1 MPDKPNNKREKLP
14 SMLKAVLCLKKV
26 ACVLALLVACAL
38 QTAYAQMRPMR
49 MNPGQTVPINDTAT
63 RRGRQLS
70 GDELIDT
77 IRKRQENRGDTV
89 IYTSKFV
96 KVTNERL
103 LNDSTQVFPLDTGL
117 VGFENYSP
125 LLQPHSPRIHLG
137 NLGLPQR
144 PLLFEPMKSI
154 GFDVGVH
161 SLDAYLLTP
170 QDINYYRTRVAYS
183 NLSYIGGIVSN
194 PTAEQVFKLVH
205 SQNLKPNWNVGAN
218 FNTIGS
224 RGFHRRQN
232 VGDLNAAIFTWY
244 ESRSK
249 RYNLLANAIFN
260 NLKVPESGSYT
271 DDLFSSASTANFNR
285 YYENVRLANSNI
297 NQRNNGI
304 YIKQFYYLGRIDTL
318 RGTGTSIAK
327 ILPTQRVAHT
337 LYYNVRKYKFNQ
349 NEADPYR
356 VFPDAYYSN
365 NLSQDSLS
373 LTDIRNDFS
382 YSFYLRGKSVSF
394 VKNEVKLDVGLTHDL
409 YHYTQYVLDTV
420 LVNSLYT
427 TQKVRVKN
435 STFQNIKLNARFSYR
450 FSDRVGLEG
459 DFQQIAQGYNFGDYL
474 YDAKLNLSGGERAGR
489 IILGAYAQNNK
500 APLIFTNWVSN
511 HYIFDNTGIGKQ
523 KTNNISF
530 NYINDKLQLDLKAE
544 YFLITG
550 YQYFKS
556 LTPGGVDIVPAQL
569 SSAINLLKISVG
581 KTINWGHFHFED
593 YFVYQKSDYQ
603 NTLRT
608 PEFYN
613 YANLSYNKLFFTVLN
628 TTLGV
633 NVRYNTPYV
642 APSYAIGISQFYNG
656 PDVTFKSY
664 PIITPY
670 LKATL
675 YRTNLFVQYDYANQG
690 LQSNGYYTVNRYPMP
705 DKLIKFG
712 VSWTFYN

>member
-1 MPDKPNNKREKLP
+1 MKNTPEWRPNGLWLQRFGCILI
-14 SMLKAVLCLKKV
+14 
-26 ACVLALLVACAL
+26 ALLSFAW
-38 QTAYAQMRPMR
+38 QNTHAQMRPMP
-49 MNPGQTVPINDTAT
+49 MNPGQTVPINDTAS

-70 GDELIDT
+70 GDELLDT
-77 IRKRQENRGDTV
+77 LRKREENRGDSV
-89 IYTSKFV
+89 VYTSKFV

-103 LNDSTQVFPLDTGL
+103 LNDSTQVFPLDTGI

-125 LLQPHSPRIHLG
+125 LLQPRSPRIYLG
-137 NLGLPQR
+137 SLGLPQR
-144 PLLFEPMKSI
+144 PLLFEPAKSI
-154 GFDVGVH
+154 GFDVGIH
-161 SLDAYLLTP
+161 SLDAYMLTP
-170 QDINYYRTRVAYS
+170 QDINYYRSRVAYT
-183 NLSYIGGIVSN
+183 NLTYIGGIVNN
-194 PTAEQVFKLVH
+194 PTAEQVFRLVH
-205 SQNLKPNWNVGAN
+205 TQNLKPNWNVGAN

-232 VGDLNAAIFTWY
+232 VGDMNAAVFTWY

-249 RYNLLANAIFN
+249 RYNLLANAFFN

-271 DDLFSSASTANFNR
+271 DDLFSSTTTASFNR
-285 YYENVRLANSNI
+285 YYENVRLASSNI
-297 NQRNNGI
+297 NQRNNGL
-304 YIKQFYYLGRIDTL
+304 YIKQFYYLGRIDTIQ
-318 RGTGTSIAK
+318 GTGKEAAK
-327 ILPTQRVAHT
+327 ILPTQRIAHT
-337 LYYNVRKYKFNQ
+337 LFYNVRKYKFTQ
-349 NEADPYR
+349 NEADTYK

-365 NLSQDSLS
+365 NLSTDSLA

-409 YHYTQYVLDTV
+409 YHYKQHVLDSV
-420 LVNSLYT
+420 LVNSVYT
-427 TQKVRVKN
+427 TQKVKLKDE
-435 STFQNIKLNARFSYR
+435 TFQNVKLNARFSYR

-459 DFQQIAQGYNFGDYL
+459 DFQQVAQGYNFGDYL
-474 YDAKLNLSGGERAGR
+474 YDARLTVSGGERAGR

-500 APLIFTNWVSN
+500 APLIFTDWISN
-511 HYIFDNTGIGKQ
+511 HYIYQNTDIGKQ
-523 KTNNISF
+523 KTNNVSF

-550 YQYFKS
+550 YQYFRS
-556 LTPGGVDIVPAQL
+556 LTPGGIDAVPAQL

-581 KTINWGHFHFED
+581 KTINWGRWHFED
-593 YFVYQKSDYQ
+593 FFVYQKSDYQ
-603 NTLRT
+603 TTLRT
-608 PEFYN
+608 PEIYN
-613 YANLSYNKLFFTVLN
+613 FANLSYTKKFFNVLN

-633 NVRYNTPYV
+633 NVRYNTTYV
-642 APSYAIGISQFYNG
+642 APSYAVGISQFYNG
-656 PDVTFKSY
+656 ADVTFNSY

-670 LKATL
+670 IKATL